1 MKFQVFHKLL
11 HFKKLS
17 KNGKTTKRTWA
28 QQLTFKCIFYF
39 AKMSLVASHLSI
51 KWLHG
56 HKMYAFS
63 PVGPTHSASKTFA
76 HETHLSSC
84 FKQGVPCW
92 NNLVTMTIWVNS
104 PHRDGRLGVTWLL
117 EFLFTPIMPF
127 ATIMFRVSN
136 VENPTFSVELEWG
149 RTITSIHLLFSTL
162 YLHYT
167 CKSLIH
173 ILNIKFKLI
182 GTNTE

>member
-1 MKFQVFHKLL
+1 MHILL
-11 HFKKLS
+11 C
-17 KNGKTTKRTWA
+17 KNVSSCISFIYQMITWP
-28 QQLTFKCIFYF
+28 QNVCIFTSRPYSF
-39 AKMSLVASHLSI
+39 CIQH
-51 KWLHG
+51 
-56 HKMYAFS
+56 F
-63 PVGPTHSASKTFA
+63 
-76 HETHLSSC
+76 C
-84 FKQGVPCW
+84 PC
-92 NNLVTMTIWVNS
+92 NS